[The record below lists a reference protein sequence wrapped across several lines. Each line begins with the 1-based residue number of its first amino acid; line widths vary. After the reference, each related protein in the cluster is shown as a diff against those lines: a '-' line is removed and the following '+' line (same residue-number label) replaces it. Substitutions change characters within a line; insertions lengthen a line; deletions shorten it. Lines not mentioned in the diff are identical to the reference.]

1 MSHHPTE
8 GTTDPTE
15 AERAA
20 AWAAYY
26 ATNPEYAA
34 YYAQQYAAHY
44 PQAPAEQQQ
53 PVALLPA
60 APSDSTTPAAAEPAD
75 AAAANSSAEEA
86 AVSAAG
92 AHPAASEDSVPGLA
106 PEATATS
113 EAAPAAVAPP
123 AADAQSAAPPGYPGY
138 YSYGYGAPGY
148 PYSGYPPAAGYGAPS
163 PYPAAAPLP
172 AAPSEPQ
179 PAAPSL
185 PYGLAPPPPSA
196 TPVMAPPPPLP
207 TPPPASPYAS
217 GQPGYNP
224 AHPLMRPPPPAGSG
238 GEAVPEKLPPQPG
251 QEEFYRRPDN
261 WPGRGYLVRYVG
273 EAIHRAQNIPL
284 NIRHDLLI
292 ERRVIGRLLGKGGR
306 DLEAMQLCSGAEI
319 FIIDKYPPPGE
330 GDDHRLLVII
340 GQPEQVRLAQALPSQ
355 ASSARAPEPLPLCR
369 APLVMWSLP
378 GLAMTLAEFHPQPPT
393 PDVAGLLLPPFD
405 AFPSRHPQPSPQL
418 SPRLPPAPQVRLAK
432 SKVDVVLARA
442 REELPPLPPPLS
454 SGYRPV
460 PTVGGAEA
468 EGGQG
473 WMTVA
478 NATDKR
484 PREEDGHEREGSRAR
499 YGQEDGRGGM
509 AGVMPG
515 PMPGPPPPPPGWSN
529 GPPPPPSREH
539 DERREYGYDQRGH
552 EYRPNDE
559 PRRSY
564 APPAAPDY
572 SHPESSYR
580 HHERERELQ
589 PYPGTLTQYGR
600 GR

>member
-1 MSHHPTE
+1 
-8 GTTDPTE
+8 
-15 AERAA
+15 
-20 AWAAYY
+20 
-26 ATNPEYAA
+26 
-34 YYAQQYAAHY
+34 
-44 PQAPAEQQQ
+44 
-53 PVALLPA
+53 
-60 APSDSTTPAAAEPAD
+60 
-75 AAAANSSAEEA
+75 
-86 AVSAAG
+86 
-92 AHPAASEDSVPGLA
+92 
-106 PEATATS
+106 
-113 EAAPAAVAPP
+113 
-123 AADAQSAAPPGYPGY
+123 
-138 YSYGYGAPGY
+138 
-148 PYSGYPPAAGYGAPS
+148 
-163 PYPAAAPLP
+163 
-172 AAPSEPQ
+172 
-179 PAAPSL
+179 
-185 PYGLAPPPPSA
+185 
-196 TPVMAPPPPLP
+196 MAPPPPLP

-217 GQPGYNP
+217 GQLGYNP

-340 GQPEQVRLAQALPSQ
+340 GQPE
-355 ASSARAPEPLPLCR
+355 
-369 APLVMWSLP
+369 
-378 GLAMTLAEFHPQPPT
+378 
-393 PDVAGLLLPPFD
+393 
-405 AFPSRHPQPSPQL
+405 
-418 SPRLPPAPQVRLAK
+418 QVRLAK